1 MAEKQKH
8 SDEDLDLRVSSKLSA
23 DLSALFKSD
32 ASVPPEVDRAVMD
45 RAYRQLVRRHWRH
58 RLLRWAAPAAAAA
71 AVIIFV
77 FLLELPKTKRSALTV
92 TRSDLVAAQADI
104 DLNGRVDILDA
115 FKLARRIESAGRLEM
130 KWDINGDGKV
140 NRSDVDYV
148 ALAAVRLD
156 EGVL

>member
-8 SDEDLDLRVSSKLSA
+8 SDEDLDLRVSGKLSA

-45 RAYRQLVRRHWRH
+45 RAYRQLVRRHWRR